1 MKISSLLILLLQFS
15 AFADGFHV
23 TNGSK
28 RNIGISLHSSGTTDA
43 VESLH
48 PSIEKVWRY
57 VKKPLLR
64 VGSKGASKSHGNSL
78 KELLQAHTAVK
89 VKFNV
94 KNVDLKESFATL
106 VELAHEA
113 GAPDGIEYLQS
124 RDIEKTI
131 LFGLPGTLDK
141 IECGEFPPPP
151 PPATSQQE

>member
-1 MKISSLLILLLQFS
+1 MKIASLLMLLLQFS

-28 RNIGISLHSSGTTDA
+28 RNIAISLHSSGTTDA

-89 VKFNV
+89 VKINV
-94 KNVDLKESFATL
+94 KNGKKIRTPHKSYFSFRDDIICIRLTTFY
-106 VELAHEA
+106 V
-113 GAPDGIEYLQS
+113 QS
-124 RDIEKTI
+124 
-131 LFGLPGTLDK
+131 
-141 IECGEFPPPP
+141 
-151 PPATSQQE
+151 